1 MSRPRVPSYYAFSA
15 PRVLKPRPN
24 FSDLHGEGVLRTVNI
39 LESRSSPTGVST
51 AAARAA
57 ADNTALVPACLPWV
71 LHWSEEARRF
81 PPLP

>member
-1 MSRPRVPSYYAFSA
+1 MQRPPM
-15 PRVLKPRPN
+15 LKPRPN
-24 FSDLHGEGVLRTVNI
+24 FSDLRGEGVLRTVKLM

-71 LHWSEEARRF
+71 LHWSEEAR
-81 PPLP
+81 LP